1 MRLDSSTAGEDLGP
15 SVVVGPTNRRVERK
29 ISAFDGFRGAACI
42 LVMLVHAWTIVPVED
57 LEKLGP
63 LRGLFKSGSLGVTM
77 FFVLGSFLVTR
88 SLLERE
94 DDGSGLDVTTFWT
107 RRIVRVGSQ
116 LYLLVVVL
124 YVVSLFD
131 RWDTWSAAQHQRSL
145 TTISTFT
152 FNLSLVA
159 DPSSHRA
166 DVGHLWYLSVEQQFY
181 LAWVFV
187 LAWFGRNRW
196 ALMSALA
203 VGAIAISWWRLQV
216 FDQQGPWAAELGTTT
231 RADGLLLG
239 ALGAL
244 SVPHVRRYGP
254 VARRFAL
261 PCLGVMTGLVLVSA
275 ELDPYAFLKSQGV
288 VFALASTLLV
298 LAIAVGDHPGGLAG
312 RFLAARPLAMVGR
325 ASFPLYLWHY
335 PIFWAS
341 ARWAAG
347 IHWAPRAL
355 GVCLVLAAVV
365 TVVHRFVERPVG
377 AWLEGVRLP
386 PVRRRDELVT

>member
-1 MRLDSSTAGEDLGP
+1 MTLDSSAAGEVLGP
-15 SVVVGPTNRRVERK
+15 SVRAGPTNRRVERR
-29 ISAFDGFRGAACI
+29 ILAFDGFRGAACI
-42 LVMLVHAWTIVPVED
+42 LVILVHAWTIVPVED
-57 LEKLGP
+57 LENLGP
-63 LRGLFKSGSLGVTM
+63 LRGLFKSGNLGVTM

-88 SLLERE
+88 SLLEPGDNR
-94 DDGSGLDVTTFWT
+94 SGIDVTTFWT
-107 RRIVRVGSQ
+107 RRMVRIGSQ

-152 FNLSLVA
+152 FNLSLIA
-159 DPSSHRA
+159 DPSAHRE

-181 LAWVFV
+181 FAWVFI
-187 LAWFGRNRW
+187 LAWFGRIRW
-196 ALMSALA
+196 ALMAGLA
-203 VGAIAISWWRLQV
+203 VGAITITWWRHHD
-216 FDQQGPWAAELGTTT
+216 FDQQGPWAAELGSVT

-244 SVPHVRRYGP
+244 SLPHVRRYGP
-254 VARRFAL
+254 VARRVAL

-298 LAIAVGDHPGGLAG
+298 LAIAVGDHPGGLAE
-312 RFLAARPLAMVGR
+312 RLLASRPIAMVGR
-325 ASFPLYLWHY
+325 VSFPLYLWHY

-347 IHWAPRAL
+347 IHWAPRAT
-355 GVCLVLAAVV
+355 GSCLVLAAVV
-365 TVVHRFVERPVG
+365 TVAHRFVDRPVA

-386 PVRRRDELVT
+386 PTRRRDELVT